1 MIGYAGVIAMETEN
15 EAHLKATIE
24 RMQTVVEND
33 YYVGINKEKTEVKVS
48 EKEGDSTVQII
59 LNGDTLE
66 NVKRFKYLGSRVTKN
81 GRSERKIQFCEARSK
96 KRLFTSND
104 ISWITRKRLLKAFVW
119 RSCLLRA

>member
-1 MIGYAGVIAMETEN
+1 MG
-15 EAHLKATIE
+15 
-24 RMQTVVEND
+24 ND

-59 LNGDTLE
+59 LNGDTLK
-66 NVKRFKYLGSRVTKN
+66 NVKRFKYSGSRVTKN
-81 GRSERKIQFCEARSK
+81 GRSVRKIQFCKARSK

-119 RSCLLRA
+119 GLAFYGCKTWTIGKEEERRLISFENSAIKE